1 MLLALVAPITM
12 LAEEVRTGKLGGI
25 CSVNKAASNSL
36 AFSGV
41 TTENGIVT
49 GTGIGTETETGTAA
63 PSDSHCDWCVSVG
76 LAFSSQPTV
85 AIPFS
90 PGNQLAFVSFLA
102 IRATSIPG
110 LPFSRGPPTL

>member
-41 TTENGIVT
+41 NTEN
-49 GTGIGTETETGTAA
+49 GTGIGADTGTAA
-63 PSDSHCDWCVSVG
+63 PLDSHCDWCASVVP
-76 LAFSSQPTV
+76 AFSSQPTV

-90 PGNQLAFVSFLA
+90 PGNQLASVSFLA
-102 IRATSIPG
+102 IRAASISG